1 MLEDLGNIG
10 DFLGGIGVV
19 ITLAYLAVQI
29 RQNSRS
35 VKASA
40 AQSVLQ
46 SLSEALSASAAS
58 PGLTRVVAV
67 GLTDFEQL
75 DESEQTQLFVWLFA
89 WFRIIEQAH
98 QHYTMG
104 NIEEDQW
111 RSQIAHLKTLMVAP
125 ACSRFWE
132 VRRMVFSASFRSFV
146 DSLDSEGAA
155 PSTSDAL
162 ATFRGDSDST
172 AV

>member
-1 MLEDLGNIG
+1 MLEQLGNIG

-19 ITLAYLAVQI
+19 VTLAYLAVQI

-46 SLSEALSASAAS
+46 SLSEALRASAES

-67 GLTDFEQL
+67 GLTDLKQL
-75 DESEQTQLFVWLFA
+75 DESEQAQLFMWLFA

-111 RSQIAHLKTLMVAP
+111 ASQITHLKTIMAAP

-132 VRRMVFSASFRSFV
+132 ARRSVFSTGFQEFV
-146 DSLDSEGAA
+146 DSLDSAGAA

-162 ATFRGDSDST
+162 ATFRGDSS

>member
-35 VKASA
+35 VKATA

-46 SLSEALSASAAS
+46 SLSEALLTSAES

-75 DESEQTQLFVWLFA
+75 DELEQTQLFIWLFA

-98 QHYTMG
+98 QHYTTG

-111 RSQIAHLKTLMVAP
+111 RGQVTHLKALMLAP
-125 ACSRFWE
+125 ACSRFWQA
-132 VRRMVFSASFRSFV
+132 RRSVFSTGFQKFV
-146 DSLDSEGAA
+146 DSLDTEGAA
-155 PSTSDAL
+155 PATSDAL
-162 ATFRGDSDST
+162 AAFRVGSGS
-172 AV
+172 